1 MRYCQTIHTFF
12 SVFIKL
18 IYLCFPLFVIDL
30 KHNQVIREVMQYA
43 EFKRQLGKAN
53 LSVHAF
59 AELLGKHP
67 NSITNRAH
75 KEVPQHLAVIA
86 TLIAEMA
93 EHGLDFRGALTKI
106 KTVPM
111 KPRGGF
117 SKKSS
122 ATNAGS
128 ES

>member
-1 MRYCQTIHTFF
+1 
-12 SVFIKL
+12 
-18 IYLCFPLFVIDL
+18 
-30 KHNQVIREVMQYA
+30 MQYT
-43 EFKRQLGKAN
+43 EFKRRLGKAS
-53 LSVHAF
+53 LSIQAF

-93 EHGLDFRGALTKI
+93 EHGLDFKGPLLKI
-106 KTVPM
+106 KAAPM
-111 KPRGGF
+111 KPRGSFG
-117 SKKSS
+117 KKKPPVQ
-122 ATNAGS
+122 AGG